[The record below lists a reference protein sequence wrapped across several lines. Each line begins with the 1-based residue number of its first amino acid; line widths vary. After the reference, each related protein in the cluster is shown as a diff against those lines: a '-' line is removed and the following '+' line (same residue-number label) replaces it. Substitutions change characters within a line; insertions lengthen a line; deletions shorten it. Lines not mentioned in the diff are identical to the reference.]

1 MSIPKEPRQLMIN
14 IMYLVLT
21 AMLALNVSAKII
33 NAFFVINK
41 GIQTSNA
48 RLAEANDSTLKDMD
62 RRANENRERYGKVVS
77 TAKEVQTKSKEFIAY
92 VETLREAMVKETGGY
107 YSEEDHNHAGQPKG
121 YKNKDITTR
130 YLVKEGNGAK
140 LEQKVNATREEL
152 IGLIRSM
159 KGTKGLVIKEDELQ
173 ALENSV
179 ALQITEGKDWKKEKG
194 VKNWSE
200 YTFNQLPLAAAFPL
214 LTKFQND
221 MKSSEAA
228 ILNYLSS
235 LIGKSEVKVDEFI
248 PISSPIKSYIIAG
261 EQFESTISVGA
272 TSKSF
277 NNNVSIRVN
286 GAALRVE
293 NGSAKYTAGSSE
305 PGVKSY
311 KVDIAV
317 KNPTTGEV
325 FSNSETFEYEVGR
338 RSVTVSADKMNV
350 FYMGVDNPVTV
361 AAAGVS
367 SNDLRVGVTGNVT
380 RTGGGGNKF
389 TVKGTAPGKATVT
402 VSGGG
407 LKATSFEFRVKPI
420 PDPVAEINGSTG
432 GEIGNGVL
440 KAQGGVIPV
449 LKGFD
454 FDARCDILGYNVIYI
469 PRRQDPMQ
477 AVNPGGA
484 FGGQAR
490 GLINQAKPGDQF
502 IFDNI
507 RAKCPGDGAGRK
519 INNIA
524 FKVQ

>member
-33 NAFFVINK
+33 NAFFVIDK
-41 GIQTSNA
+41 GIKTSNS
-48 RLAEANDSTLKDMD
+48 RLADANNTTVRDME
-62 RRANENRERYGKVVS
+62 RNAAQNRERYAKVVS
-77 TAKEVQTKSKEFIAY
+77 TAKEVQAKSKEFIAY
-92 VETLREAMVKETGGY
+92 VETLREAMVEQTGGY
-107 YSEEDHNHAGQPKG
+107 FAEEDHTHGGQPKG

-130 YLVKEGNGAK
+130 YLVNQGNGAK

-152 IGLIRSM
+152 IGMLRSM
-159 KGTKGLVIKEDELQ
+159 KGTPGLAIKEEELQ
-173 ALENSV
+173 NLENSI
-179 ALQITEGKDWKKEKG
+179 ALQISDKDWKKG
-194 VKNWSE
+194 RGAQNWSE

-214 LTKFQND
+214 MTKFQND

-235 LIGKSEVKVDEFI
+235 LIGKSEVKVDQFI

-277 NNNVSIRVN
+277 NDNVSIRVN
-286 GAALRVE
+286 GAALKVE
-293 NGSAKYTAGSSE
+293 NGSAKYTAGSGE

-311 KVDIAV
+311 KVEIAV

-350 FYMGVDNPVTV
+350 FYMGVENPVTV

-367 SNDLRVGVTGNVT
+367 SNDLRVSFSGNVS

-389 TVKGTAPGKATVT
+389 TVRGTAPGKATVL

-420 PDPVAEINGSTG
+420 PDPVAKINNSTG

-449 LKGFD
+449 LEGFD
-454 FDARCDILGYNVIYI
+454 FDARCDILGYTVIYS
-469 PRRQDPMQ
+469 PRRQDPLQ

-484 FGGQAR
+484 FGAQAR
-490 GLINQAKPGDQF
+490 ALINQAKPGDQF

-507 RAKCPGDGAGRK
+507 RAKCPGDAAGRK
-519 INNIA
+519 INNVA

>member
-33 NAFFVINK
+33 NAFFVIDK
-41 GIQTSNA
+41 GIKTSNT
-48 RLAEANDSTLKDMD
+48 RLGVANDTTVSDME
-62 RRANENRERYGKVVS
+62 RNAAQNKERYAKVVS
-77 TAKEVQTKSKEFIAY
+77 TAKEVQAKSKEFIAY
-92 VETLREAMVKETGGY
+92 VETLREAMVEQTGGY
-107 YSEEDHNHAGQPKG
+107 FPEEDHTHGGQPKG

-130 YLVKEGNGAK
+130 YLVNQGNGAK

-152 IGLIRSM
+152 IGLLRSM
-159 KGTKGLVIKEDELQ
+159 KGIKGLAIKEEELQ
-173 ALENSV
+173 NLENSI
-179 ALQITEGKDWKKEKG
+179 ALQITEKDWKKGRGAE
-194 VKNWSE
+194 NWSA

-214 LTKFQND
+214 MTKFQND

-235 LIGKSEVKVDEFI
+235 LIGKSEVKVDQFI

-277 NNNVSIRVN
+277 NDNVSIRVN

-305 PGVKSY
+305 PGVRTY

-367 SNDLRVGVTGNVT
+367 SNDLKVSVTGNVT

-389 TVKGTAPGKATVT
+389 TVRGTSPGKATVT

-407 LKATSFEFRVKPI
+407 LKATSFEFRVKQI

-432 GEIGNGVL
+432 GDIGNGVL

-454 FDARCDILGYNVIYI
+454 FDARCDILGYNVIYV

>member
-33 NAFFVINK
+33 NAFFVIDK
-41 GIQTSNA
+41 GIKTSNS
-48 RLAEANDSTLKDMD
+48 RLGVANDTTVRDME
-62 RRANENRERYGKVVS
+62 RNAEQNKERYSKVVS
-77 TAKEVQTKSKEFIAY
+77 TAKQVQAKSKEFIAY
-92 VETLREAMVKETGGY
+92 VETLRDAMVEQTGGMY
-107 YSEEDHNHAGQPKG
+107 PEEDTHHAGQPKG
-121 YKNKDITTR
+121 YKNKEITTR
-130 YLVKEGNGAK
+130 YLVNQGNGSK
-140 LEQKVNATREEL
+140 LEQRVNATREEL
-152 IGLIRSM
+152 IQMLRSLKSI
-159 KGTKGLVIKEDELQ
+159 KGIAISESELQ
-173 ALENSV
+173 NLENSI
-179 ALQITEGKDWKKEKG
+179 ALQITAKDWTKERG
-194 VKNWSE
+194 VSNWSE
-200 YTFNQLPLAAAFPL
+200 YTFKQLPLAAAFPL

-235 LIGKSEVKVDEFI
+235 LIGKSEVKVDQFI

-277 NNNVSIRVN
+277 NDNVSIRVN

-350 FYMGVDNPVTV
+350 FYMGVDNPVSV

-367 SNDLRVGVTGNVT
+367 SNDLRVSVTGNVT
-380 RTGGGGNKF
+380 KTGGGGSKF
-389 TVKGTAPGKATVT
+389 TVRGTSPGKATVT

-407 LKATSFEFRVKPI
+407 LKASSFEFRVKQI
-420 PDPVAEINGSTG
+420 PDPVAKINNSTG

-449 LKGFD
+449 LEGFD
-454 FDARCDILGYNVIYI
+454 FDARCDILGFNVIYI
-469 PRRQDPMQ
+469 PRRQDPVTVTN
-477 AVNPGGA
+477 AGGV
-484 FGGQAR
+484 FSTPAR
-490 GLINQAKPGDQF
+490 NVLNQAKPGDQYF
-502 IFDNI
+502 FDNI
-507 RAKCPGDGAGRK
+507 RAKCPGDLAGRK
-519 INNIA
+519 INNIS

>member
-1 MSIPKEPRQLMIN
+1 MIN

-33 NAFFVINK
+33 NAFFVIDK
-41 GIQTSNA
+41 GIKTSNS
-48 RLAEANDSTLKDMD
+48 RLGVANDSTVKEMEHKAETDK
-62 RRANENRERYGKVVS
+62 ERYSKVVS
-77 TAKEVQTKSKEFIAY
+77 TAKQVQAKSKEFIAY
-92 VETLREAMVKETGGY
+92 VETLRDAMVEQTGGMY
-107 YSEEDHNHAGQPKG
+107 PEEDAHHAGQPKG
-121 YKNKDITTR
+121 YKNKEITTR
-130 YLVKEGNGAK
+130 YLVNQGNGAK
-140 LEQKVNATREEL
+140 LEQRVNTTREEL
-152 IGLIRSM
+152 IQMLRSLKNL
-159 KGTKGLVIKEDELQ
+159 KGIKITEEELQ
-173 ALENSV
+173 QLENSI
-179 ALQITEGKDWKKEKG
+179 ALQITAKDWTKERG
-194 VKNWSE
+194 VSNWSE
-200 YTFNQLPLAAAFPL
+200 YTFKQLPLAAAFPL

-235 LIGKSEVKVDEFI
+235 LIGKSEVKVDQFI

-277 NNNVSIRVN
+277 NDNVSIRVN
-286 GAALRVE
+286 GAALKVE
-293 NGSAKYTAGSSE
+293 NGSAKYTAGSSD

-350 FYMGVDNPVTV
+350 FYMGVDNPVSV

-367 SNDLRVGVTGNVT
+367 SNDLRVSVTGNVT
-380 RTGGGGNKF
+380 KTGGGGAKF
-389 TVKGTAPGKATVT
+389 TVRGTSPGKATVT

-407 LKATSFEFRVKPI
+407 LKASSFEFRVKPI
-420 PDPVAEINGSTG
+420 PDPVAKINNSTG

-449 LKGFD
+449 LDGFD
-454 FDARCDILGYNVIYI
+454 FDARCDILGFNVIYL
-469 PRRQDPMQ
+469 PRRQDPVQ
-477 AVNPGGA
+477 VTNAGGVFNGA
-484 FGGQAR
+484 AR
-490 GLINQAKPGDQF
+490 NVINQAKPGDQYF
-502 IFDNI
+502 FDNI
-507 RAKCPGDGAGRK
+507 RAKCPGDAAGRK
-519 INNIA
+519 INNIS

>member
-1 MSIPKEPRQLMIN
+1 MIN

-33 NAFFVINK
+33 NAFFVIDK
-41 GIQTSNA
+41 GIKTSNS
-48 RLAEANDSTLKDMD
+48 RLGVANDSTVKDME
-62 RRANENRERYGKVVS
+62 RNAEQNKERYSKVVS
-77 TAKEVQTKSKEFIAY
+77 TAKQVQAKSKEFIAY
-92 VETLREAMVKETGGY
+92 VETLRDAMVEQTGGMY
-107 YSEEDHNHAGQPKG
+107 PEEDIHHAGQPKG
-121 YKNKDITTR
+121 YKNKEITTR
-130 YLVKEGNGAK
+130 YLVNQGNGSK
-140 LEQKVNATREEL
+140 LEQRVNATREEL
-152 IGLIRSM
+152 IQMLRSLKNL
-159 KGTKGLVIKEDELQ
+159 KGIKITEEELQ
-173 ALENSV
+173 QLENSI
-179 ALQITEGKDWKKEKG
+179 ALQITAKDWIKERG
-194 VKNWSE
+194 VSNWSE
-200 YTFNQLPLAAAFPL
+200 YTFKQLPLAAAFPL

-235 LIGKSEVKVDEFI
+235 LIGKSEVKVDQFI

-277 NNNVSIRVN
+277 NDNVSIRVN
-286 GAALRVE
+286 GSALRVE

-305 PGVKSY
+305 PGVKNY

-350 FYMGVDNPVTV
+350 FYMGVENPVSV

-367 SNDLRVGVTGNVT
+367 SNDLRVNVTGNVT
-380 RTGGGGNKF
+380 KTSGGGSKF
-389 TVKGTAPGKATVT
+389 TVRGTSPGKATVT

-407 LKATSFEFRVKPI
+407 LKSTSFEFRVKPI
-420 PDPVAEINGSTG
+420 PDPVAKINNSTG

-449 LKGFD
+449 LDGFD
-454 FDARCDILGYNVIYI
+454 FDARCDILGFNVIYL
-469 PRRQDPMQ
+469 PRRQDPVQ
-477 AVNPGGA
+477 VTNPGGV
-484 FGGQAR
+484 FSGPAR
-490 GLINQAKPGDQF
+490 NVINQAKPGDQYF
-502 IFDNI
+502 FDNI
-507 RAKCPGDGAGRK
+507 RAKCPGDAAGRK
-519 INNIA
+519 INNIS

>member
-33 NAFFVINK
+33 NAFFVIDK
-41 GIQTSNA
+41 GIKTSNS
-48 RLAEANDSTLKDMD
+48 RLGVANDSTVKDME
-62 RRANENRERYGKVVS
+62 RNAEQNKERYSKVVS
-77 TAKEVQTKSKEFIAY
+77 TAKQVQAKSKEFIAY
-92 VETLREAMVKETGGY
+92 VETLRDAMVEQTGGMY
-107 YSEEDHNHAGQPKG
+107 PEEDIHHAGQPKG
-121 YKNKDITTR
+121 YKNKEITTR
-130 YLVKEGNGAK
+130 YLVNQGNGSK
-140 LEQKVNATREEL
+140 LEQRVNATREEL
-152 IGLIRSM
+152 IQMLRSLKNL
-159 KGTKGLVIKEDELQ
+159 KGIKITEEELQ
-173 ALENSV
+173 QLENSI
-179 ALQITEGKDWKKEKG
+179 ALQITAKDWTKERG
-194 VKNWSE
+194 VSNWSE
-200 YTFNQLPLAAAFPL
+200 YTFKQLPLAAAFPL

-235 LIGKSEVKVDEFI
+235 LIGKSEVKVDQFI

-277 NNNVSIRVN
+277 NDNVSIRVN
-286 GAALRVE
+286 GSALRVE

-305 PGVKSY
+305 PGVKNY

-325 FSNSETFEYEVGR
+325 FSNSETFGYEVGR

-350 FYMGVDNPVTV
+350 FYMGVENPVSV

-367 SNDLRVGVTGNVT
+367 SNDLRVSVTGNVT
-380 RTGGGGNKF
+380 KTGGGGSKF
-389 TVKGTAPGKATVT
+389 TVKGTSPGKATVT

-420 PDPVAEINGSTG
+420 PDPVAKINNSTG

-449 LKGFD
+449 LDGFD
-454 FDARCDILGYNVIYI
+454 FDARCDILGFNVIYL
-469 PRRQDPMQ
+469 PRRQDPVQ
-477 AVNPGGA
+477 VTNAGGV
-484 FGGQAR
+484 FSGPAR
-490 GLINQAKPGDQF
+490 NVINQAKPGDQYF
-502 IFDNI
+502 FDNI
-507 RAKCPGDGAGRK
+507 RAKCPGDAAGRK
-519 INNIA
+519 INNIS

>member
-1 MSIPKEPRQLMIN
+1 MIN

-33 NAFFVINK
+33 NAFFVIDR
-41 GIQTSNA
+41 GIKTSNT
-48 RLAEANDSTLKDMD
+48 RLGVANDGTVSDMEKK
-62 RRANENRERYGKVVS
+62 AEQNKERYGKVVIA
-77 TAKEVQTKSKEFIAY
+77 AKQVQAKSKEFIAY
-92 VETLREAMVKETGGY
+92 VETLREAMVEQTGGY
-107 YSEEDHNHAGQPKG
+107 FPAEEETHGGQPKG

-130 YLVKEGNGAK
+130 YLVNQGNGAK
-140 LEQKVNATREEL
+140 LEQKVNTTREEL
-152 IGLIRSM
+152 IDLLRSLKNTPGIKITEEEL
-159 KGTKGLVIKEDELQ
+159 KG
-173 ALENSV
+173 LENSI
-179 ALQITEGKDWKKEKG
+179 AIQITSKDWKKGRGAKD
-194 VKNWSE
+194 WSE

-214 LTKFQND
+214 MTKFQND

-235 LIGKSEVKVDEFI
+235 LIGKSEVKVDQFI

-277 NNNVSIRVN
+277 NDNVSIRVN

-305 PGVKSY
+305 PGVRTY

-389 TVKGTAPGKATVT
+389 TVKGTSPGKATVT

-420 PDPVAEINGSTG
+420 PDPVAKINNSTG
-432 GEIGNGVL
+432 GTIGNGVL
-440 KAQGGVIPV
+440 KAQGGIIPV
-449 LKGFD
+449 LEGFD
-454 FDARCDILGYNVIYI
+454 FDARCDVVGFDVIYTA
-469 PRRQDPMQ
+469 RRQDPQ
-477 AVNPGGA
+477 VASNPGAVFNSTSKG
-484 FGGQAR
+484 F
-490 GLINQAKPGDQF
+490 INQAKPGDQYF
-502 IFDNI
+502 FDNI
-507 RAKCPGDGAGRK
+507 RAKCPGDAATRK
-519 INNIA
+519 INTIS

>member
-33 NAFFVINK
+33 NAFFVIDK
-41 GIQTSNA
+41 GIKTSNS
-48 RLAEANDSTLKDMD
+48 RLGVANDTTVRDME
-62 RRANENRERYGKVVS
+62 RNAEQNKERYSKVVS
-77 TAKEVQTKSKEFIAY
+77 TAKQVQAKSKEFIAY
-92 VETLREAMVKETGGY
+92 VETLRDAMVEQTGGMY
-107 YSEEDHNHAGQPKG
+107 PEEDAHHAGQPKG
-121 YKNKDITTR
+121 YKNKEITTR
-130 YLVKEGNGAK
+130 YLVNQGNGAK
-140 LEQKVNATREEL
+140 LEQRVNATREEL
-152 IGLIRSM
+152 IQMLRSLKSI
-159 KGTKGLVIKEDELQ
+159 KGIAISESELQ
-173 ALENSV
+173 NLENSI
-179 ALQITEGKDWKKEKG
+179 ALQITAKDWTKERG
-194 VKNWSE
+194 VSNWSE
-200 YTFNQLPLAAAFPL
+200 YTFKQLPLAAAFPL

-235 LIGKSEVKVDEFI
+235 LIGKSEVKVDQFI

-277 NNNVSIRVN
+277 NDNVSIRVN

-293 NGSAKYTAGSSE
+293 NGSAKYTAGSSD

-350 FYMGVDNPVTV
+350 FYMGVDNPVSV

-367 SNDLRVGVTGNVT
+367 SNDLRVSVTGNVT
-380 RTGGGGNKF
+380 KTGGGGAKF
-389 TVKGTAPGKATVT
+389 TVRGTSPGKATVT

-420 PDPVAEINGSTG
+420 PDPVAKINNSTG

-449 LKGFD
+449 LDGFD
-454 FDARCDILGYNVIYI
+454 FDARCDILGFNVIYL
-469 PRRQDPMQ
+469 PRRQDPIQ
-477 AVNPGGA
+477 VTNPGGV
-484 FGGQAR
+484 FSGPAR
-490 GLINQAKPGDQF
+490 NVINQAKPGDQYF
-502 IFDNI
+502 FDNI
-507 RAKCPGDGAGRK
+507 RAKCPGDAAGRK
-519 INNIA
+519 INNIS

>member
-1 MSIPKEPRQLMIN
+1 MIN

-33 NAFFVINK
+33 NAFFVIDR
-41 GIQTSNA
+41 GIKTSNT
-48 RLAEANDSTLKDMD
+48 RLGVANDTTVSDME
-62 RRANENRERYGKVVS
+62 RNAAQNKERYAKVVS
-77 TAKEVQTKSKEFIAY
+77 TAKEVQAKSKEFIAY
-92 VETLREAMVKETGGY
+92 VETLREAMVEQTGGY
-107 YSEEDHNHAGQPKG
+107 FPEEDHSHGGQPKG

-130 YLVKEGNGAK
+130 YLVNQGNGAK

-152 IGLIRSM
+152 IGLLRSM
-159 KGTKGLVIKEDELQ
+159 KGIKGLAIKEEELQ
-173 ALENSV
+173 NLENSI
-179 ALQITEGKDWKKEKG
+179 ALQITEKDWKKGRGAE
-194 VKNWSE
+194 NWSA

-214 LTKFQND
+214 MTKFQND

-235 LIGKSEVKVDEFI
+235 LIGKSEVKVDQFI

-277 NNNVSIRVN
+277 NDNVSIRVN

-305 PGVKSY
+305 PGVRTY

-350 FYMGVDNPVTV
+350 FYMGVENPVTV

-367 SNDLRVGVTGNVT
+367 SNDLRVSFGGNVT
-380 RTGGGGNKF
+380 KTGGGGNKF
-389 TVKGTAPGKATVT
+389 TVRGTTPGKATVT

-407 LKATSFEFRVKPI
+407 LKATSFEFRVKQI

-432 GEIGNGVL
+432 GDIGNGVL

-454 FDARCDILGYNVIYI
+454 FDARCDILGYNVIYV

>member
-33 NAFFVINK
+33 NAFFVIDK
-41 GIQTSNA
+41 GIKTSNS
-48 RLAEANDSTLKDMD
+48 RLGVANDSTVKDME
-62 RRANENRERYGKVVS
+62 RNAEQNKERYSKVVS
-77 TAKEVQTKSKEFIAY
+77 TAKQVQAKSKEFIAY
-92 VETLREAMVKETGGY
+92 VETLRDAMVEQTGGMY
-107 YSEEDHNHAGQPKG
+107 PEEDIHHAGQPKG
-121 YKNKDITTR
+121 YKNKEITTR
-130 YLVKEGNGAK
+130 YLVNQGNGSK
-140 LEQKVNATREEL
+140 LEQRVNATREEL
-152 IGLIRSM
+152 IQMLRSLKNL
-159 KGTKGLVIKEDELQ
+159 KGIKITEEELQ
-173 ALENSV
+173 QLENSI
-179 ALQITEGKDWKKEKG
+179 ALQITAKDWTKERG
-194 VKNWSE
+194 VSNWSE
-200 YTFNQLPLAAAFPL
+200 YTFKQLPLAAAFPL

-235 LIGKSEVKVDEFI
+235 LIGKSEVKVDQFI

-277 NNNVSIRVN
+277 NDNVSIRVN
-286 GAALRVE
+286 GSALRVE

-305 PGVKSY
+305 PGVKNY

-350 FYMGVDNPVTV
+350 FYMGVENPVSV

-367 SNDLRVGVTGNVT
+367 SNDLRVNVTGNVT
-380 RTGGGGNKF
+380 KTSGGGSKF
-389 TVKGTAPGKATVT
+389 TVRGTSPGKATVT

-407 LKATSFEFRVKPI
+407 LKSTSFEFRVKPI
-420 PDPVAEINGSTG
+420 PDPVAKINNSTG

-449 LKGFD
+449 LDGFD
-454 FDARCDILGYNVIYI
+454 FDARCDILGFNVIYL
-469 PRRQDPMQ
+469 PRRQDPVQ
-477 AVNPGGA
+477 VTNPGGV
-484 FGGQAR
+484 FSGPAR
-490 GLINQAKPGDQF
+490 NVINQAKPGDQYF
-502 IFDNI
+502 FDNI
-507 RAKCPGDGAGRK
+507 RAKCPGDAAGRK
-519 INNIA
+519 INNIS

>member
-33 NAFFVINK
+33 NAFFVIDR
-41 GIQTSNA
+41 GIKTSNA
-48 RLAEANDSTLKDMD
+48 RLADANDTSVRDME
-62 RRANENRERYGKVVS
+62 RNAAQNRERYAKVVS
-77 TAKEVQTKSKEFIAY
+77 TAKEVQAKSKEFIAY
-92 VETLREAMVKETGGY
+92 VETLREAMVEQTGGY
-107 YSEEDHNHAGQPKG
+107 FPEEEETHGGQPKG

-130 YLVKEGNGAK
+130 YLVNQGNGAK
-140 LEQKVNATREEL
+140 LEQRVNATREEL
-152 IGLIRSM
+152 IGMLRNM
-159 KGTKGLVIKEDELQ
+159 KGIKGLAIKEEELES
-173 ALENSV
+173 LEKSI
-179 ALQITEGKDWKKEKG
+179 ALQITEKDWKKGRG
-194 VKNWSE
+194 VKDWSE

-235 LIGKSEVKVDEFI
+235 LIGKSEVKVDQFV
-248 PISSPIKSYIIAG
+248 PISAPIKSYIIAG

-277 NNNVSIRVN
+277 NDNVSIRVN

-305 PGVKSY
+305 PGVKTY

-367 SNDLRVGVTGNVT
+367 SNDLKVGVSGNVT

-389 TVKGTAPGKATVT
+389 TVRGTAPGKATVT

-420 PDPVAEINGSTG
+420 PDPVAKINNSTG

-449 LKGFD
+449 LEGFD
-454 FDARCDILGYNVIYI
+454 FDARCDILGFNVIYV

-477 AVNPGGA
+477 ALNPGGA
-484 FGGQAR
+484 FSGQAR

>member
-33 NAFFVINK
+33 NAFFVIDR
-41 GIQTSNA
+41 GIKTSNA
-48 RLAEANDSTLKDMD
+48 RLADANDISVRDME
-62 RRANENRERYGKVVS
+62 RNAAQNKERYGKLVS
-77 TAKEVQTKSKEFIAY
+77 TAKEVQAKSKEFIAY
-92 VETLREAMVKETGGY
+92 VETLREAMVDQTGGY
-107 YSEEDHNHAGQPKG
+107 FPAEEETHGGQPKG
-121 YKNKDITTR
+121 YKNKDVTTR
-130 YLVKEGNGAK
+130 YLVNQGNGAK
-140 LEQKVNATREEL
+140 LEQRVNATREEL
-152 IGLIRSM
+152 IGMLRSM
-159 KGTKGLVIKEDELQ
+159 KGIKGLAIKEEELQ
-173 ALENSV
+173 NLEKSI
-179 ALQITEGKDWKKEKG
+179 ALQITEKDWKKGRG
-194 VKNWSE
+194 VKNWSQ

-235 LIGKSEVKVDEFI
+235 LIGKSEVKVDQFI

-277 NNNVSIRVN
+277 NDNVSIRVN
-286 GAALRVE
+286 GAALKVE

-350 FYMGVDNPVTV
+350 FYMGVENPVTV

-367 SNDLRVGVTGNVT
+367 SNDLRVSFGGNVT

-389 TVKGTAPGKATVT
+389 TVRGTSPGKATVT

-407 LKATSFEFRVKPI
+407 LKATSFEFRVKQI

-454 FDARCDILGYNVIYI
+454 FEARCDILGFQVIYV
-469 PRRQDPMQ
+469 PRRQDPIP
-477 AVNPGGA
+477 VTNPGGA
-484 FGGQAR
+484 FSAAAR
-490 GLINQAKPGDQF
+490 NVINQAKPGDQY

-507 RAKCPGDGAGRK
+507 RAKCPGDAAGRK
-519 INNIA
+519 INNIS

>member
-33 NAFFVINK
+33 NAFFVIDK
-41 GIQTSNA
+41 GIKTSNS
-48 RLAEANDSTLKDMD
+48 RLGVANDSTVKDME
-62 RRANENRERYGKVVS
+62 RNAEQNKERYSKVVS
-77 TAKEVQTKSKEFIAY
+77 TAKQVQAKSKEFIAY
-92 VETLREAMVKETGGY
+92 VETLRDAMVEQTGGMY
-107 YSEEDHNHAGQPKG
+107 PEEDIHHAGQPKG
-121 YKNKDITTR
+121 YKNKEITTR
-130 YLVKEGNGAK
+130 YLVNQGNGSK
-140 LEQKVNATREEL
+140 LEQRVNATREEL
-152 IGLIRSM
+152 IQMLRSLKNL
-159 KGTKGLVIKEDELQ
+159 KGIKITEEELQ
-173 ALENSV
+173 QLENSI
-179 ALQITEGKDWKKEKG
+179 ALQITAKDWTKERG
-194 VKNWSE
+194 VSNWSE
-200 YTFNQLPLAAAFPL
+200 YTFKQLPLAAAFPL

-235 LIGKSEVKVDEFI
+235 LIGKSEVKVDQFI

-277 NNNVSIRVN
+277 NDNVSIRVN
-286 GAALRVE
+286 GSALRVE

-305 PGVKSY
+305 PGVKNY

-350 FYMGVDNPVTV
+350 FYMGVENPVSV

-367 SNDLRVGVTGNVT
+367 SNDLRVNVTGNVT
-380 RTGGGGNKF
+380 KTGGGGSKF
-389 TVKGTAPGKATVT
+389 TVRGTSPGKATVT

-420 PDPVAEINGSTG
+420 PDPVAKINNSTG

-449 LKGFD
+449 LDGFD
-454 FDARCDILGYNVIYI
+454 FDARCDILGFNVIYL
-469 PRRQDPMQ
+469 PRRQDPVQ
-477 AVNPGGA
+477 VTNPGGV
-484 FGGQAR
+484 FSGPAR
-490 GLINQAKPGDQF
+490 NVINQAKPGDQYF
-502 IFDNI
+502 FDNI
-507 RAKCPGDGAGRK
+507 RAKCPGDAAGRK
-519 INNIA
+519 INNIS

>member
-1 MSIPKEPRQLMIN
+1 MIN

-33 NAFFVINK
+33 NAFFVIDK
-41 GIQTSNA
+41 GIKTSNS
-48 RLAEANDSTLKDMD
+48 RLGVANDTTVKDME
-62 RRANENRERYGKVVS
+62 RNAEQNKERYSKVVS
-77 TAKEVQTKSKEFIAY
+77 TAKQVQAKSKEFIAY
-92 VETLREAMVKETGGY
+92 VETLRNAMVEQTGGMY
-107 YSEEDHNHAGQPKG
+107 PEEDIHHAGQPKG
-121 YKNKDITTR
+121 YKNKEITTR
-130 YLVKEGNGAK
+130 YLVNQGNGSK
-140 LEQKVNATREEL
+140 LEQRVNATREEL
-152 IGLIRSM
+152 IQMLRSLKNL
-159 KGTKGLVIKEDELQ
+159 KGIKITEEELQ
-173 ALENSV
+173 QLENSI
-179 ALQITEGKDWKKEKG
+179 ALQITAKDWTKERG
-194 VKNWSE
+194 VSNWSE
-200 YTFNQLPLAAAFPL
+200 YTFKQLPLAAAFPL

-235 LIGKSEVKVDEFI
+235 LIGKSEVKVDQFI

-277 NNNVSIRVN
+277 NDNVSIRVN
-286 GAALRVE
+286 GSALRVE

-305 PGVKSY
+305 PGVKNY

-325 FSNSETFEYEVGR
+325 FSNSETFGYEVGR

-350 FYMGVDNPVTV
+350 FYMGVENPVSV

-367 SNDLRVGVTGNVT
+367 SNDLRVSVTGNVT
-380 RTGGGGNKF
+380 KTGGGGSKF
-389 TVKGTAPGKATVT
+389 TVKGTSPGKATVT

-420 PDPVAEINGSTG
+420 PDPVAKINNSTG

-449 LKGFD
+449 LDGFD
-454 FDARCDILGYNVIYI
+454 FDARCDILGFNVIYL
-469 PRRQDPMQ
+469 PRRQDPVQ
-477 AVNPGGA
+477 VTNAGGV
-484 FGGQAR
+484 FSGPAR
-490 GLINQAKPGDQF
+490 NVINQAKPGDQYF
-502 IFDNI
+502 FDNI
-507 RAKCPGDGAGRK
+507 RAKCPGDAAGRK
-519 INNIA
+519 INNIS

>member
-33 NAFFVINK
+33 NAFFVIDK
-41 GIQTSNA
+41 GIKTSNE
-48 RLAEANDSTLKDMD
+48 RLADANNT
-62 RRANENRERYGKVVS
+62 AVENMEFNAKQNTALYGRLV
-77 TAKEVQTKSKEFIAY
+77 TMAKQVQSKSGDFISY
-92 VETLREAMVKETGGY
+92 VDQVRNVMVEQTGGY
-107 YSEEDHNHAGQPKG
+107 YPDSDHHHPGQPRG

-130 YLVKEGNGAK
+130 YLVNQGNGTK
-140 LEQKVNATREEL
+140 LEQKVNQTREEL
-152 IGLIRSM
+152 INMVRSLKGIQGL
-159 KGTKGLVIKEDELQ
+159 TVKEDELQ
-173 ALENSV
+173 ALENSI
-179 ALQITEGKDWKKEKG
+179 ALQISEGKDWKKEKG
-194 VKNWSE
+194 VKTWSE

-235 LIGKSEVKVDEFI
+235 LIGKSEIKVDKFV
-248 PISSPIKSYIIAG
+248 PISSPVKSYVIAG

-272 TSKSF
+272 SSKSF
-277 NNNVSIRVN
+277 NDNVSIRVN

-311 KVDIAV
+311 KVDISV

-325 FSNSETFEYEVGR
+325 FSGSQTFEYEVGR

-350 FYMGVDNPVTV
+350 FYMGVENPVSV

-367 SNDLRVGVTGNVT
+367 SNDLRVSVSGNVT
-380 RTGGGGNKF
+380 RLGGTNSKF
-389 TVKGTAPGKATVT
+389 AVRGTAPGKATIT

-407 LKATSFEFRVKPI
+407 LKASSFEFRVKPI
-420 PDPVAEINGSTG
+420 PDPVAKINNKTG
-432 GEIGNGVL
+432 GDIGNGVL

-449 LKGFD
+449 LENFD
-454 FDARCDILGYNVIYI
+454 FDARCDILGFTVIYL
-469 PRRQDPMQ
+469 PRRQDPVQ
-477 AVNPGGA
+477 SLNPGGA
-484 FGGQAR
+484 FSAQSRA
-490 GLINQAKPGDQF
+490 LINQAKPGDQY
-502 IFDNI
+502 IFDNV
-507 RAKCPGDGAGRK
+507 RAKCPGDAAGRQ
-519 INNIA
+519 INSVTL
-524 FKVQ
+524 KVQ